1 MTIAYFNLGKDKV
14 NMQLI
19 HENQAEDYP
28 NLSETDS
35 KADKNSSLMNRMRLN
50 DNKAG
55 MDGLDKEKINQVIL
69 EASKGIYTELKNYV
83 LLVIVEIRAVTL
95 VTDSL
100 KMIRSNSFNNC

>member
-14 NMQLI
+14 NMQPTQ
-19 HENQAEDYP
+19 ENQVEDNQ
-28 NLSETDS
+28 NLPESDS
-35 KADKNSSLMNRMRLN
+35 KARGNSSLMNRMRLN

-95 VTDSL
+95 VS
-100 KMIRSNSFNNC
+100 IH